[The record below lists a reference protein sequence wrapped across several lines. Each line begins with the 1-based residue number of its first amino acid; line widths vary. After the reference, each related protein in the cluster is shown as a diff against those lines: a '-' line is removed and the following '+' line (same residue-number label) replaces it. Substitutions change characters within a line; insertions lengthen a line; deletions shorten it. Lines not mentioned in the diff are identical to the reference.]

1 MLGGDPYMVGS
12 PVNQAAKFLCCYKTH
27 KHFNIISKIIYEA
40 TKPDKI
46 VKDIKWNGWMPTFL
60 N

>member
-1 MLGGDPYMVGS
+1 MVGS
-12 PVNQAAKFLCCYKTH
+12 PVNQAAKFLCCYNTH
-27 KHFNIISKIIYEA
+27 KRFNIISKIIYEA

-46 VKDIKWNGWMPTFL
+46 VKDITWNGWMPTFL